1 MVSGRKGKKKS
12 PDKDTETPV
21 VGVIAACGC
30 TVQKV
35 YCTTHGPQ
43 TVAKKYERKK
53 EQKRLKQKIT
63 LTLVQAYVGIEDC
76 VQCPLVRH

>member
-1 MVSGRKGKKKS
+1 MSDRKGKKKS

-35 YCTTHGPQ
+35 YCRTHGPQ

-53 EQKRLKQKIT
+53 GTKKLKQKNNNADSST
-63 LTLVQAYVGIEDC
+63 GIR
-76 VQCPLVRH
+76 RHRRLCAMPIS

>member
-1 MVSGRKGKKKS
+1 MSGRKGKKKS
-12 PDKDTETPV
+12 PDKDTEPPV

-35 YCTTHGPQ
+35 YCTTRGPQ
-43 TVAKKYERKK
+43 TVAKNTRERK
-53 EQKRLKQKIT
+53 EQKKLKQKITT

-76 VQCPLVRH
+76 VQCPLLRH